1 LICITVQMLYS
12 RLGGMAV
19 MPHRTHGEGMV
30 HLADTPRLQ
39 AAASETGIPAEL
51 PPALQGGRH
60 HRREGRPV
68 DRTVKVAPRVE
79 MQVARRLRLAAS
91 VGARSMSAVVN
102 AVLDEALPSLEE
114 IRAQLAG
121 PMGEGSGDGDSR

>member
-1 LICITVQMLYS
+1 
-12 RLGGMAV
+12 
-19 MPHRTHGEGMV
+19 MV
-30 HLADTPRLQ
+30 HLADIARPQ
-39 AAASETGIPAEL
+39 APASETGIPADL

-60 HRREGRPV
+60 YGRKERPV
-68 DRTVKVAPRVE
+68 GRTVKIAPRVE

-102 AVLDEALPSLEE
+102 AMLDEALPSLEE

-121 PMGEGSGDGDSR
+121 PVGEGSGDCDSR